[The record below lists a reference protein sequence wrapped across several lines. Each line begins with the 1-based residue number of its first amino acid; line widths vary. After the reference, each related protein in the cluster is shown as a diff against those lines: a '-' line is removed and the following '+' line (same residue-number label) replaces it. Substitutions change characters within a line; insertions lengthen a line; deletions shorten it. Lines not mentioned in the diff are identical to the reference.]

1 MTVTI
6 CDITGKQIDNATS
19 NYTWETRGD
28 RYDTLLD
35 KDLSVEG
42 MAQLE
47 DAVRKELGGTA
58 EFQFMDYKRATQ
70 AHLESLTG

>member
-6 CDITGKQIDNATS
+6 CDVTGEQIDNATT
-19 NYTWETRGD
+19 NYTWENRAD

-42 MAQLE
+42 MARL
-47 DAVRKELGGTA
+47 DAAVQEEMETKA
-58 EFQFMDYKRATQ
+58 EFNFMEYKKARQ
-70 AHLESLTG
+70 EHLESLTG